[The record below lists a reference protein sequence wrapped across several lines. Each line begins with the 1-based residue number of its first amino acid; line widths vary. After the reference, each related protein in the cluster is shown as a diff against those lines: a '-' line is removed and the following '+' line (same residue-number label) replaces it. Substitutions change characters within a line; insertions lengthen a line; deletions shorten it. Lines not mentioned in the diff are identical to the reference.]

1 MFSKRILVLGLATM
15 VLSCATVQQ
24 QIGKV
29 ALKFMTKKEADFNNI
44 AAIGMYQTN
53 VYAADVG
60 ITTLGTE
67 DWEEGENLVGVQL
80 VKPGGAI
87 GVIALDGTVSVNG
100 VEAKSYG

>member
-44 AAIGMYQTN
+44 AAI
-53 VYAADVG
+53 
-60 ITTLGTE
+60 
-67 DWEEGENLVGVQL
+67 
-80 VKPGGAI
+80 
-87 GVIALDGTVSVNG
+87 
-100 VEAKSYG
+100 